1 MNVVWCGIGRWGL
14 LCRATPVNYGR
25 WGLLCHPMPVRD
37 GLGVRS
43 NGVAPRAPLMEAWWD
58 VLHMIVAPRIVAVGW
73 AFGVNV
79 ALRVRIR
86 VAEHVS
92 TVGTIVC
99 EVPSV
104 KGAVVLVFGGLGLLR
119 KGGSSI
125 G

>member
-1 MNVVWCGIGRWGL
+1 M
-14 LCRATPVNYGR
+14 PVSYGR
-25 WGLLCHPMPVRD
+25 WGLLCHPMPVSD
-37 GLGVRS
+37 GWGVRS

-58 VLHMIVAPRIVAVGW
+58 VLHMTVAPRIVAVGW

-86 VAEHVS
+86 VAEHVP
-92 TVGTIVC
+92 TVGAVVC

-104 KGAVVLVFGGLGLLR
+104 KGAVVLVFGGLGLRR
-119 KGGSSI
+119 KGGSGI